1 MLIIHK
7 VIPRANTL
15 KTYIKRYS
23 QNSVDQLHWNTS
35 KYSNNAKEGGK
46 GKKRNKTQ
54 REQIIP

>member
-1 MLIIHK
+1 MLIIYK

-23 QNSVDQLHWNTS
+23 QNSVDQLHWNTR

-46 GKKRNKTQ
+46 GKE
-54 REQIIP
+54 EQNTERTNR